1 MTIKEEAKQ
10 VCEKM
15 RKMLNRQSRYPVKQ
29 DNGAYEYQRH
39 GLSYGFARELEG
51 YILGYAEALGIK
63 ITNHTMIKIR
73 ETSDFQEDNLLSIEF
88 MNGRVF

>member
-15 RKMLNRQSRYPVKQ
+15 RKMLDRNLMYPVKQ

-39 GLSYGFARELEG
+39 GLSYASARKIEG
-51 YILGYAEALGIK
+51 YIFGYAEALGVK
-63 ITNHTMIKIR
+63 ITNHTLIKIR
-73 ETSDFQEDNLLSIEF
+73 ETSDFKEDYLLSIEF
-88 MNGRVF
+88 MNGRTY